1 MNPHITVKELQMVS
15 VFHSNHTLED
25 VFRSI
30 SQSAPKKS
38 VLFKSNKKQHFQ
50 HLNPNNETHPPM
62 SQEKASLTSQVQK
75 QKNQTDE
82 SAKQKKLE
90 KRTNRPLTQ

>member
-1 MNPHITVKELQMVS
+1 
-15 VFHSNHTLED
+15 
-25 VFRSI
+25 
-30 SQSAPKKS
+30 
-38 VLFKSNKKQHFQ
+38 
-50 HLNPNNETHPPM
+50 M